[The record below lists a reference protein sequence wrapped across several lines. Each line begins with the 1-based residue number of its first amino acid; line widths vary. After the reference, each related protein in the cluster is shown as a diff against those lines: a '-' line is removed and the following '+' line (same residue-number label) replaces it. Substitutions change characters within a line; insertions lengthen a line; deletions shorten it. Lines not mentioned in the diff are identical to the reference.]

1 LKAPQAGKR
10 AFDEKK
16 APKPAKRGEKKTR
29 SLDERCR
36 RRPRRRSSAGTLAPV
51 RDWIRAALT
60 KKDRNACSPRLF
72 AIVITES
79 RSMHHKSIEEISKRM
94 AGIDIAILSTHTEGG
109 QIANRP
115 MSNNGDVEYDGT
127 SYYFTFEQ
135 ARTVAD
141 IQANPKVALG
151 FTGEGGIFSD
161 AIYVAI
167 EGNAELIRDKTIF
180 KAHWTSDLDR
190 WFDKGVDTPN
200 IVLIKV
206 KANRITY
213 WDGEEEGEVQV

>member
-1 LKAPQAGKR
+1 METGHLPFDRFVRLENGSFGRHRDKFSL
-10 AFDEKK
+10 AF
-16 APKPAKRGEKKTR
+16 
-29 SLDERCR
+29 SLCR
-36 RRPRRRSSAGTLAPV
+36 RPHKRRVQTPAQRSEPRHGEPEQCDYL
-51 RDWIRAALT
+51 
-60 KKDRNACSPRLF
+60 
-72 AIVITES
+72 
-79 RSMHHKSIEEISKRM
+79 KSK
-94 AGIDIAILSTHTEGG
+94 
-109 QIANRP
+109 
-115 MSNNGDVEYDGT
+115 Y
-127 SYYFTFEQ
+127 EQ

-167 EGNAELIRDKTIF
+167 EGSAELIRDKAAF